1 MKIIDEVDLIT
12 NKNEH
17 ELSSFHAIFHFVFF
31 IVFFI
36 LFLTQT
42 HSFSQ
47 NTLAKKVLTLKEKN
61 SLKLI
66 REIEHFG
73 RRELKLKLH
82 NHFYTQW
89 QLVEQPNTYLY
100 VSRADSILLPTGANT
115 FQFFGTDT
123 LAAKLAAD
131 SIKNTGL
138 DAMIYRTSGN
148 SAVRLTHQ
156 LLNYPEEA
164 IIFIVLHE
172 MAHVHSN
179 QKKLKIPYSAEE
191 SFGDFLGNIAGE
203 FFVRKYHPE
212 LIADFIKQKET
223 HESLYKLF
231 KNMEINA
238 QGVSKSEKISIYYS
252 AQKQLNSI
260 IVSANKFQHDRFEY
274 PMNHAYILRNRYYY
288 AWYFEYKCLNS
299 KINNLREMTTFYS
312 HFPSNEIEL
321 RKLIKSYCSIN

>member
-1 MKIIDEVDLIT
+1 MKITGEVDLST

-17 ELSSFHAIFHFVFF
+17 ERSSFLTFFHFVL
-31 IVFFI
+31 FI

-47 NTLAKKVLTLKEKN
+47 NTQAKRVLTLKEKN

-82 NHFYTQW
+82 HHFYTQW

-100 VSRADSILLPTGANT
+100 VSRADSILLPPNT
-115 FQFFGTDT
+115 NAFQFFGTDT

-131 SIKNTGL
+131 SMNNAGL

-156 LLNYPEEA
+156 LLNYPQEA

-179 QKKLKIPYSAEE
+179 QMKLKIPYSSEE

-203 FFVRKYHPE
+203 YFVQKYHPE
-212 LIADFIKQKET
+212 IIHAFTKQKET

-231 KNMEINA
+231 ENMESNS
-238 QGVSKSEKISIYYS
+238 QGVSKSEKVSIYS
-252 AQKQLNSI
+252 AAQKQLNSI
-260 IVSANKFQHDRFEY
+260 ILSANKFQHDRFAY

-288 AWYFEYKCLNS
+288 TWYFEYKCLNS
-299 KINNLREMTTFYS
+299 KLNNLREMTTLYS
-312 HFPSNEIEL
+312 HIPNNEIEL
-321 RKLIKSYCSIN
+321 SKIIKSYCPIN

>member
-1 MKIIDEVDLIT
+1 MNLVGDAVLC
-12 NKNEH
+12 KNEK
-17 ELSSFHAIFHFVFF
+17 SIFHSIVLF
-31 IVFFI
+31 VFFI

-42 HSFSQ
+42 HLFSQ
-47 NTLAKKVLTLKEKN
+47 NKVQNKELTPYEIN

-82 NHFYTQW
+82 HHFYTQW
-89 QLVEQPNTYLY
+89 QEVEQQNTYLY
-100 VSRADSILLPTGANT
+100 VSRADSILLPPHTDA
-115 FQFFGTDT
+115 FQFFGTNT
-123 LAAKLAAD
+123 ITAKLAAD
-131 SIKNTGL
+131 SITNAGF

-156 LLNYPEEA
+156 LLNYPQEA

-203 FFVRKYHPE
+203 YFVRKYHPE
-212 LIADFIKQKET
+212 LIASFTKQKET

-231 KNMEINA
+231 KNMERNA
-238 QGVSKSEKISIYYS
+238 QGISTSEKASIYSS
-252 AQKQLNSI
+252 AQTQLNSI
-260 IVSANKFQHDRFEY
+260 LVSANKFQHDRFSY
-274 PMNHAYILRNRYYY
+274 TMNHAYILRNRYYY
-288 AWYFEYKCLNS
+288 TWYFEFKCLNS
-299 KINNLREMTTFYS
+299 KINNWREVTYFYS
-312 HFPSNEIEL
+312 HTPNNEIEL
-321 RKLIKSYCSIN
+321 RELIKLNCSIN

>member
-1 MKIIDEVDLIT
+1 MNIKGEIVLGI

-17 ELSSFHAIFHFVFF
+17 EKSIFHSIVYFVL
-31 IVFFI
+31 VI
-36 LFLTQT
+36 LVVIQT

-47 NTLAKKVLTLKEKN
+47 NTQAKNNLTYNEKI

-82 NHFYTQW
+82 QHFYTQW
-89 QLVEQPNTYLY
+89 QEVEQPNTYLY
-100 VSRADSILLPTGANT
+100 VSRADSIVLPPNT
-115 FQFFGTDT
+115 VAFQFFGTDA
-123 LAAKLAAD
+123 LAAKLKAD
-131 SIKNTGL
+131 SITKAGL

-156 LLNYPEEA
+156 LLNYPQEA

-191 SFGDFLGNIAGE
+191 SFGDFLGNVAGE
-203 FFVRKYHPE
+203 IFVRKYHPE
-212 LIADFIKQKET
+212 LITDFIKQKDT

-231 KNMEINA
+231 KNMERNA
-238 QGVSKSEKISIYYS
+238 QGISTSEKASIYSS

-260 IVSANKFQHDRFEY
+260 IVSANKFQHDRFSY

-288 AWYFEYKCLNS
+288 TWYFEFKCLNS
-299 KINNLREMTTFYS
+299 RINNLRDMTTFYN
-312 HFPSNEIEL
+312 HIPNKEIDL
-321 RKLIKSYCSIN
+321 RKLIKPYCSIN

>member
-1 MKIIDEVDLIT
+1 MNNIGEMVFST
-12 NKNEH
+12 NENER
-17 ELSSFHAIFHFVFF
+17 SSFHAISYFAFFFLFV
-31 IVFFI
+31 IPI
-36 LFLTQT
+36 L
-42 HSFSQ
+42 SFSQ
-47 NTLAKKVLTLKEKN
+47 NPQAKKDLTLKEKN

-66 REIEHFG
+66 REIELFG

-82 NHFYTQW
+82 HHFYTQW
-89 QLVEQPNTYLY
+89 QEVEQPNTYLY
-100 VSRADSILLPTGANT
+100 VSRADSILLPPNT
-115 FQFFGTDT
+115 DAFQFFGTDT
-123 LAAKLAAD
+123 LAARLIAD
-131 SIKNTGL
+131 SVTNAGL

-156 LLNYPEEA
+156 LLNYPQEA

-179 QKKLKIPYSAEE
+179 QKKLKIPYSSEE

-203 FFVRKYHPE
+203 YFVRKYHPE
-212 LIADFIKQKET
+212 LIADFVKQKET

-231 KNMEINA
+231 KNMESNA
-238 QGVSKSEKISIYYS
+238 QGISKSEKVSFYSS

-299 KINNLREMTTFYS
+299 KINNLREMTNFYS
-312 HFPSNEIEL
+312 HFPNNEIEL
-321 RKLIKSYCSIN
+321 RKLIKSYFPIN

>member
-1 MKIIDEVDLIT
+1 MNKIGELVLDT
-12 NKNEH
+12 YNNEH
-17 ELSSFHAIFHFVFF
+17 ERSSFHAIFNF
-31 IVFFI
+31 VFFI
-36 LFLTQT
+36 LFLSQT

-47 NTLAKKVLTLKEKN
+47 NTQAKKVLTLKEKI

-82 NHFYTQW
+82 HHFYTQW
-89 QLVEQPNTYLY
+89 QFVEQPNNYLY
-100 VSRADSILLPTGANT
+100 VSRTDSILLPPNT
-115 FQFFGTDT
+115 DAFQFFGTDT

-131 SIKNTGL
+131 SMTNAGW

-156 LLNYPEEA
+156 LLNYPQEA

-179 QKKLKIPYSAEE
+179 QMKLKIPYSSEE

-203 FFVRKYHPE
+203 YFVRKYHPE

-238 QGVSKSEKISIYYS
+238 QGVSSSEKVSIYDS

-260 IVSANKFQHDRFEY
+260 IVSANKFQHDRFAY

-288 AWYFEYKCLNS
+288 TWYFEYKCLNS
-299 KINNLREMTTFYS
+299 KLNNLREMTTLYS
-312 HFPSNEIEL
+312 HIPNNEIEL
-321 RKLIKSYCSIN
+321 RKIIKSYCPIN

>member
-1 MKIIDEVDLIT
+1 MKIFGDVDLSSIK
-12 NKNEH
+12 NKH
-17 ELSSFHAIFHFVFF
+17 ELSSFNALFYFVF
-31 IVFFI
+31 II

-42 HSFSQ
+42 LSFSQ
-47 NTLAKKVLTLKEKN
+47 KTQAKKVLTLKEKN

-73 RRELKLKLH
+73 RSELKLKLH
-82 NHFYTQW
+82 HHFYTQW
-89 QLVEQPNTYLY
+89 QVVEQQNTYLY
-100 VSRADSILLPTGANT
+100 ISRADSILLPTGANA

-123 LAAKLAAD
+123 IAAKLVAD
-131 SIKNTGL
+131 SMTQAGL

-156 LLNYPEEA
+156 LLNYPQEA

-179 QKKLKIPYSAEE
+179 QKKLKIPYPSEE

-203 FFVRKYHPE
+203 YFVRKYHPE
-212 LIADFIKQKET
+212 LIQAFTKQKET

-231 KNMEINA
+231 ENMERNA
-238 QGVSKSEKISIYYS
+238 QGVSKSVKVSIYS
-252 AQKQLNSI
+252 AAQKQLNSI
-260 IVSANKFQHDRFEY
+260 ILSANKFQHDRFAY

-299 KINNLREMTTFYS
+299 KLNNLREMTTLYS
-312 HFPSNEIEL
+312 HIPNNEIEL
-321 RKLIKSYCSIN
+321 RKIIKSYCPIN

>member
-1 MKIIDEVDLIT
+1 MNIIGEMVPCT
-12 NKNEH
+12 KNNEH
-17 ELSSFHAIFHFVFF
+17 EKSIFHPIVY

-36 LFLTQT
+36 LFLNQT

-47 NTLAKKVLTLKEKN
+47 KNSKIKELTPYEIN

-66 REIEHFG
+66 CELEHFG

-82 NHFYTQW
+82 HHFYTQW
-89 QLVEQPNTYLY
+89 QVVEQQNTYLY
-100 VSRADSILLPTGANT
+100 ISRADSIVLPSGANA

-131 SIKNTGL
+131 SMINSGL

-156 LLNYPEEA
+156 LLNYPQEA

-179 QKKLKIPYSAEE
+179 QKKLKIPYSTEE

-231 KNMEINA
+231 KSMESNA
-238 QGVSKSEKISIYYS
+238 QGVSKSEKDSIYSS
-252 AQKQLNSI
+252 AQTQLNSI
-260 IVSANKFQHDRFEY
+260 IVSANKFQHDRFFY

-288 AWYFEYKCLNS
+288 TWYFEFKCLNS
-299 KINNLREMTTFYS
+299 KMNNLRELTTFYS
-312 HFPSNEIEL
+312 HIPKNEIEL
-321 RKLIKSYCSIN
+321 RKLLKTFCPLN

>member
-1 MKIIDEVDLIT
+1 MNNIGEMVFST
-12 NKNEH
+12 NENER
-17 ELSSFHAIFHFVFF
+17 SSFHAIIYFAFFFLFV
-31 IVFFI
+31 IPI
-36 LFLTQT
+36 L
-42 HSFSQ
+42 SFSQ
-47 NTLAKKVLTLKEKN
+47 NPQAKKDLTLIEKN

-66 REIEHFG
+66 REIELFG

-82 NHFYTQW
+82 HHFYTQW

-100 VSRADSILLPTGANT
+100 VSRADSILLPPNT
-115 FQFFGTDT
+115 DAFQFFGTDT
-123 LAAKLAAD
+123 LAARLIAD
-131 SIKNTGL
+131 SITNAGL

-156 LLNYPEEA
+156 LLNYPHEA

-179 QKKLKIPYSAEE
+179 QKKLKIPYSSEE

-212 LIADFIKQKET
+212 LIADFVKQKET

-231 KNMEINA
+231 KNMESYA
-238 QGVSKSEKISIYYS
+238 QGISKSEKVSIYSS

-299 KINNLREMTTFYS
+299 KINNLIEMTNFYS
-312 HFPSNEIEL
+312 HFPNNEIEL

>member
-1 MKIIDEVDLIT
+1 MNNIGEMVFST
-12 NKNEH
+12 NENER
-17 ELSSFHAIFHFVFF
+17 SFFHAIVYFAFLFLFVFP
-31 IVFFI
+31 I
-36 LFLTQT
+36 Q
-42 HSFSQ
+42 SFSQ
-47 NTLAKKVLTLKEKN
+47 NTQAKKDLTLKEKN

-66 REIEHFG
+66 REIELFG

-82 NHFYTQW
+82 HHFYTQW

-100 VSRADSILLPTGANT
+100 VSRADSILLPPNT
-115 FQFFGTDT
+115 DAFQFFGTDT
-123 LAAKLAAD
+123 LAARLIAD
-131 SIKNTGL
+131 SITNSGL

-156 LLNYPEEA
+156 LLNYPQEA

-179 QKKLKIPYSAEE
+179 QKKLKIPYSSEE

-231 KNMEINA
+231 KNMESNA
-238 QGVSKSEKISIYYS
+238 QGISKSEKVAIYSS

-260 IVSANKFQHDRFEY
+260 IFSANKFQHDRFEY

-288 AWYFEYKCLNS
+288 TWYFEFKCLYS

-312 HFPSNEIEL
+312 HFPNNEIEL

>member
-1 MKIIDEVDLIT
+1 MNIISDMALFT
-12 NKNEH
+12 NNYWI
-17 ELSSFHAIFHFVFF
+17 FHPIVHFVF
-31 IVFFI
+31 II
-36 LFLTQT
+36 LSLSQT

-47 NTLAKKVLTLKEKN
+47 NNSAKKELTPNEIY

-66 REIEHFG
+66 REIELFG

-82 NHFYTQW
+82 HHFYTQW
-89 QLVEQPNTYLY
+89 QEVEQPNTYLY
-100 VSRADSILLPTGANT
+100 VSRTDSILLPPNT
-115 FQFFGTDT
+115 DAFQFFGTDT
-123 LAAKLAAD
+123 LAARLIAD
-131 SIKNTGL
+131 SITNAGL

-156 LLNYPEEA
+156 LLNYPQEA

-179 QKKLKIPYSAEE
+179 QKKLKIPYSSEE

-231 KNMEINA
+231 KNMESNA
-238 QGVSKSEKISIYYS
+238 QGILKSEKVSIYS
-252 AQKQLNSI
+252 AAQKQLNSI
-260 IVSANKFQHDRFEY
+260 IVSANKFQHDRFAY
-274 PMNHAYILRNRYYY
+274 PINHAYILRNRYYY

-299 KINNLREMTTFYS
+299 KLNNLREMTTLYS
-312 HFPSNEIEL
+312 HIPNNEIEL
-321 RKLIKSYCSIN
+321 RKIIKSYCPIN

>member
-1 MKIIDEVDLIT
+1 MNNIGEMVFST
-12 NKNEH
+12 NKNEQRK
-17 ELSSFHAIFHFVFF
+17 SSFYPFVY
-31 IVFFI
+31 ILFFI
-36 LFLTQT
+36 LFLNQT

-47 NTLAKKVLTLKEKN
+47 NKTVINELTPNEIN

-66 REIEHFG
+66 RELEHFG
-73 RRELKLKLH
+73 LRELKLKLH
-82 NHFYTQW
+82 HHFYTQW

-100 VSRADSILLPTGANT
+100 VSRADSILLPPNT
-115 FQFFGTDT
+115 DAFQFFGTDAF
-123 LAAKLAAD
+123 AAKLAAD
-131 SIKNTGL
+131 SITNAGL

-156 LLNYPEEA
+156 LLNYPHEA

-179 QKKLKIPYSAEE
+179 QKKLKIPYSSEE

-231 KNMEINA
+231 KNMESNA
-238 QGVSKSEKISIYYS
+238 QGISKSEKVAIYSS

-260 IVSANKFQHDRFEY
+260 IVSANKFQHDRFQY

-288 AWYFEYKCLNS
+288 AWYFEYKCLYS
-299 KINNLREMTTFYS
+299 KINNLREMTNFYS
-312 HFPSNEIEL
+312 HFPNNEIEL

>member
-1 MKIIDEVDLIT
+1 MKKIGEVVLST

-17 ELSSFHAIFHFVFF
+17 EKSSFHSIFHF
-31 IVFFI
+31 VFFI

-47 NTLAKKVLTLKEKN
+47 NKAQKKELTPYEIK

-82 NHFYTQW
+82 HHFYTQW
-89 QLVEQPNTYLY
+89 QEVEQPNTYLY
-100 VSRADSILLPTGANT
+100 VSRADSILLPLNT
-115 FQFFGTDT
+115 DAFQFFGTDK

-131 SIKNTGL
+131 SVTNAGL

-156 LLNYPEEA
+156 LLKYPQEA

-179 QKKLKIPYSAEE
+179 QKKLKIPYSIEE
-191 SFGDFLGNIAGE
+191 SFGDFLGNIVGE
-203 FFVRKYHPE
+203 YFVRKYHPE
-212 LIADFIKQKET
+212 LIESFTKQKET

-231 KNMEINA
+231 KNMESDA
-238 QGVSKSEKISIYYS
+238 QGVSKSEKAAIYS
-252 AQKQLNSI
+252 LAQTQLNSI
-260 IVSANKFQHDRFEY
+260 LVSANKFQHDRFEY

-288 AWYFEYKCLNS
+288 TWYFEFKCL
-299 KINNLREMTTFYS
+299 KW
-312 HFPSNEIEL
+312 
-321 RKLIKSYCSIN
+321 

>member
-1 MKIIDEVDLIT
+1 MNIIGEMVLST
-12 NKNEH
+12 NKNEQRK
-17 ELSSFHAIFHFVFF
+17 SSFYPFVY
-31 IVFFI
+31 ILFFI
-36 LFLTQT
+36 LFLNQT

-47 NTLAKKVLTLKEKN
+47 NKAVINELTPNEIN

-66 REIEHFG
+66 RELEHFG

-82 NHFYTQW
+82 HHFYTQW
-89 QLVEQPNTYLY
+89 QVVEQQNTYLY
-100 VSRADSILLPTGANT
+100 ISRADSILLPSGTDA

-123 LAAKLAAD
+123 LAAKLIAD
-131 SIKNTGL
+131 SMTNAGL

-156 LLNYPEEA
+156 LLNYPQEA

-172 MAHVHSN
+172 MAHVHRN
-179 QKKLKIPYSAEE
+179 QKKLKIPYSTEE

-231 KNMEINA
+231 KSMESNA
-238 QGVSKSEKISIYYS
+238 QGVSKSEKDSIYSS
-252 AQKQLNSI
+252 AQTQLNSI
-260 IVSANKFQHDRFEY
+260 IVSANKFQHDRFFY

-288 AWYFEYKCLNS
+288 TWYFEFKCLNS
-299 KINNLREMTTFYS
+299 KMNNLRELTTFYS
-312 HFPSNEIEL
+312 HIPKNEIEL
-321 RKLIKSYCSIN
+321 RKLLKTFCPLN

>member
-1 MKIIDEVDLIT
+1 MIRISEVGYCKNKMKQEKST
-12 NKNEH
+12 MH
-17 ELSSFHAIFHFVFF
+17 SRAYFVL
-31 IVFFI
+31 FI
-36 LFLTQT
+36 LALTIS

-47 NTLAKKVLTLKEKN
+47 NNSSKKELTPIELS

-66 REIEHFG
+66 QEIEDFG

-82 NHFYTQW
+82 HHFYTQW
-89 QLVEQPNTYLY
+89 QEVEQQNTYLY
-100 VSRADSILLPTGANT
+100 ISRADSIVLPSGANA

-131 SIKNTGL
+131 SIKKVGL

-156 LLNYPEEA
+156 LLNYPQEA

-203 FFVRKYHPE
+203 YFVRKYHPE
-212 LIADFIKQKET
+212 LIESFTKQKEI
-223 HESLYKLF
+223 HESLYNLF
-231 KNMEINA
+231 KNMEKNA
-238 QGVSKSEKISIYYS
+238 QGVPKPEKDSIYSS
-252 AQKQLNSI
+252 AQTQLNSI
-260 IVSANKFQHDRFEY
+260 IVSANKFQHDRFSY
-274 PMNHAYILRNRYYY
+274 PMNHSYILRNRYYY
-288 AWYFEYKCLNS
+288 SWYFEFKCLNS
-299 KINNLREMTTFYS
+299 EMNNLREMTNFYS
-312 HFPSNEIEL
+312 HFPNNEIEL
-321 RKLIKSYCSIN
+321 RKLIKPYCSFN